1 MDFKKVVLEDGIEYA
16 VIDEIEQGNI
26 TFVYLIN
33 VLDSIDFCIRKVDSE
48 INDEVLVGLDSD
60 DEFDLALNLFEEKH
74 INDDLSI

>member
-1 MDFKKVVLEDGIEYA
+1 MDFKKMILEDGIEYA

-60 DEFDLALNLFEEKH
+60 EEFDLALNLFEEKH

>member
-1 MDFKKVVLEDGIEYA
+1 MDFKKMILEDGIEYA

-48 INDEVLVGLDSD
+48 INDEVLVGLDND